1 MLNEISQMEKD
12 KCHVFTHMRNI
23 KNKINNY
30 TKHNRNEHRYRVMVI
45 KGERDIE
52 DGAMVK
58 GGQLHSVDGN
68 FLCIVVNTEVDVLYN
83 VVHVKLKNK

>member
-1 MLNEISQMEKD
+1 
-12 KCHVFTHMRNI
+12 
-23 KNKINNY
+23 
-30 TKHNRNEHRYRVMVI
+30 
-45 KGERDIE
+45 
-52 DGAMVK
+52 MVK

>member
-45 KGERDIE
+45 KGKGTLR
-52 DGAMVK
+52 MVQWLK
-58 GGQLHSVDGN
+58 GVN
-68 FLCIVVNTEVDVLYN
+68 CIVWMETFCV
-83 VVHVKLKNK
+83 